1 MKPKIILLKWV
12 VTKRDRK
19 KKEKKEEIEIRN
31 TLRPINFE
39 ILVLDK
45 L

>member
-1 MKPKIILLKWV
+1 MLLKWV
-12 VTKRDRK
+12 VTEKEEEKREK
-19 KKEKKEEIEIRN
+19 KKKEIEIRN

-39 ILVLDK
+39 ILILDK

>member
-1 MKPKIILLKWV
+1 MLLKWV
-12 VTKRDRK
+12 VTEKEEKRER
-19 KKEKKEEIEIRN
+19 EKKEIEIRN

-39 ILVLDK
+39 ILILDK